1 MKKFAAIAAG
11 LLAAVLLLGGCG
23 EDAPEERNPAEVLV
37 GENPCDIYFATGND
51 YYDLYAAASWMP
63 GPEITLLSR
72 EEIDPETIQVSLDIQ
87 TPYTVY
93 VTQQEIDRS
102 LSTYEIQEVDGVRQ
116 VTVTDAGSFPL
127 YLYQCY
133 AGMDWK
139 TLGEAFVDYF
149 AAMDQYENG
158 EVDFDHLKAV
168 GTAYE
173 NGATVYVEDY
183 MRLKAADLPRFFEYT
198 IQIWFSEAVQEETFT
213 SVQVTIG
220 DTVHD
225 VDIGQVVLRP
235 TPDCGDAYEYLN
247 SVGSPPYWISTFPY
261 GEGIAECQSAVY
273 YAAES
278 LTLTGL
284 DYWENTM
291 STAEVLDVTVLL
303 TDSIDN
309 AYSRNGV
316 EIPWDGT
323 TPIYVEQGKYVTLF
337 FTVQDPRM
345 QEINYH
351 SRLYP
356 VLEFDCQGSHW
367 EAGNDL
373 ILYRKYNDIWLLY
386 ALGLDG
392 MSLESYFNDYYYVM
406 DSVHRSRAENTQA
419 NP

>member
-23 EDAPEERNPAEVLV
+23 EDAPEERDPAEVLV

-51 YYDLYAAASWMP
+51 YYDLYAQGSWMYCT
-63 GPEITLLSR
+63 EITLLSR

-87 TPYTVY
+87 TPYTVD
-93 VTQQEIDRS
+93 VVQQETDRS

-247 SVGSPPYWISTFPY
+247 SVGSPPYGISSFPY

-406 DSVHRSRAENTQA
+406 ERVHRSRVENT
-419 NP
+419 